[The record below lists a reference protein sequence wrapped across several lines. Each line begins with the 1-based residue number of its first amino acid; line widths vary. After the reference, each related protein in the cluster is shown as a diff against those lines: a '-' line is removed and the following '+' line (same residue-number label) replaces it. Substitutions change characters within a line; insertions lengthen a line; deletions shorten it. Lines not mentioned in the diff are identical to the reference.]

1 MSCSLVVAWR
11 YVGLSVEEKSVF
23 MCHRLSASLPQQRL
37 SAALRSADTVAQA
50 VVSAFTACIPMTQ
63 PGPGWLVDAFL
74 YRCGPEKGC
83 LFLAWKGSETSVK
96 YTNAETRRSTPW
108 HGRWHAVP
116 HKSEVFA
123 SLVPVKEQWTREVY
137 MDTAGIKVYGL
148 EDLWPTY
155 ISLPVH
161 GNDHFVGLD
170 SKNTLVFLL
179 PLTVIGEG
187 LGYTSEALLR
197 MRRSLKRRCV
207 WTVLERMLP
216 RFFSQELGP
225 PRARC

>member
-1 MSCSLVVAWR
+1 M
-11 YVGLSVEEKSVF
+11 
-23 MCHRLSASLPQQRL
+23 
-37 SAALRSADTVAQA
+37 
-50 VVSAFTACIPMTQ
+50 
-63 PGPGWLVDAFL
+63 
-74 YRCGPEKGC
+74 
-83 LFLAWKGSETSVK
+83 

-116 HKSEVFA
+116 HMSEVFDNLA
-123 SLVPVKEQWTREVY
+123 PVKEQWTREVY
-137 MDTAGIKVYGL
+137 MDTAGIKVYRVD
-148 EDLWPTY
+148 DLWPTY

-179 PLTVIGEG
+179 
-187 LGYTSEALLR
+187 GYTSEALLR
-197 MRRSLKRRCV
+197 IRMTLKRRCA

-225 PRARC
+225 PRARL